1 MDGKRVSVEEI
12 KQAIVADVDRLAEA
26 VAQAM
31 NTAQDGRIIADT
43 EEPVRQA
50 HAVFREQSYE
60 KVIHLLQTKQEAF
73 PPRPEGLRNKGPQP
87 TTHLTVNGRVSVRQ
101 NRLLVVGG
109 RGRSSRSISG
119 WG

>member
-73 PPRPEGLRNKGPQP
+73 SPSARRTPKQRPATDDPSDGQRPR
-87 TTHLTVNGRVSVRQ
+87 
-101 NRLLVVGG
+101 VGA
-109 RGRSSRSISG
+109 
-119 WG
+119 